1 MRCDETDLP
10 LKATDDVESEGVQ
23 FLHDTSDMEG
33 GKTERLKKAKDRR
46 AQEAA
51 DAD

>member
-1 MRCDETDLP
+1 MRWNGPTAL
-10 LKATDDVESEGVQ
+10 AIDDVQMKGCS
-23 FLHDTSDMEG
+23 FLHDASDREG
-33 GKTERLKKAKDRR
+33 DKAERLKKAKDRR